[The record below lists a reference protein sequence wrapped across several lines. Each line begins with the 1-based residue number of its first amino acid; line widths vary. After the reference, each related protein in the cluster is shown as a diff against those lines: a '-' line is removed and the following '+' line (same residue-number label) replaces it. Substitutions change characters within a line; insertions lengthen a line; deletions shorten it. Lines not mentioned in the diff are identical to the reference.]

1 MTDERVKL
9 LPGDGEYGHTMYGV
23 MELMITIA
31 SGDLRATEKLMLNRY
46 RASVT
51 VGVMSSHQVATFVTR
66 SE

>member
-1 MTDERVKL
+1 
-9 LPGDGEYGHTMYGV
+9 MYGI

-46 RASVT
+46 RMSVT
-51 VGVMSSHQVATFVTR
+51 VGVASSHQVATFVTR